1 MRKLA
6 GMLVL
11 LVLGSMAAFAQDD
24 AGTLKNWDFEDGV
37 QGWTTLDAKGKLKV
51 TNAEDAVFS
60 GKQALELVFPQ
71 RLPDSAAPD
80 AIPGTMIVEVEGL
93 PAETKSLRFA
103 VATGYST
110 PVLVALREKDES
122 LYMAPVWSQEGQWN
136 EVQLA
141 LSDLTLSVQDSQDE
155 NDKLDLDQV
164 QYLAIA
170 DGSVF
175 ARAMAKQGI
184 PFKVPDAVEMGVW
197 LDDVVLSSKDP
208 DDGWDPLPAEGA
220 EDIVID
226 SCKSK
231 TIRWLPLGGD
241 DVVLQSLEDE
251 QDKGQF
257 LQAEFVVPARTV
269 FGLMRNVPR
278 GMLADCEKISMEVKA
293 EVSGPLAIALQQS
306 DGGRYV
312 AIRQIDSKK
321 GWQEIEV
328 AFSDFT
334 VEPGQRAGGRPDPSE
349 TAQIGLADI
358 LGIMQNVMSANTWQ
372 VRNIVAHK

>member
-6 GMLVL
+6 GVLAL
-11 LVLGSMAAFAQDD
+11 LVLSSIAAFAQDE
-24 AGTLKNWDFEDGV
+24 AGILKKWDFEDGV
-37 QGWTTLDAKGKLKV
+37 QGWMTLDAKGKLKA
-51 TNAEDAVFS
+51 TDAEDAVFA

-71 RLPDSAAPD
+71 RLPSTSAPD

-110 PVLVALREKDES
+110 PILVAVREEDES
-122 LYMAPVWSQEGQWN
+122 LYMAPVWSQDGQWN

-164 QYLAIA
+164 RHVAIA

-197 LDDVVLSSKDP
+197 LDEVVLSSEDP

-220 EDIVID
+220 EEIVID

-241 DVVLQSLEDE
+241 DVALESLQEEDE
-251 QDKGQF
+251 DGPC
-257 LQAEFVVPARTV
+257 LQAAFVVPPRTV
-269 FGLMRNVPR
+269 FGVMRNIPR
-278 GMLADCEKISMEVKA
+278 GMLADCETITMEVKA

-312 AIRQIDSKK
+312 ALQQIDSKK

-328 AFSDFT
+328 AFSEFT
-334 VEPGQRAGGRPDPSE
+334 VEPGQRAGGHPDPAE
-349 TAQIGLADI
+349 TSQIGLADI